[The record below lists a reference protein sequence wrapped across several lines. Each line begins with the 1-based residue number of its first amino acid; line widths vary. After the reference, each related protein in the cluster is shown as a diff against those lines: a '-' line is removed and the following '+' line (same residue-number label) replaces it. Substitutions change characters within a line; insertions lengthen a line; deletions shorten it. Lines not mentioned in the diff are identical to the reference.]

1 MGRPAHTRRA
11 PVTDT
16 RFAVGEGEGEERLI
30 EAIEALLEPARTS
43 DLDAI
48 ERTLT
53 DGYAKALSLEG
64 ERWRL
69 ERRIGEVVATIGAE
83 DATSKAHEL
92 SRLSKRLEESDDDLT
107 RLRRLLAELRAHA
120 DAVRAAV

>member
-1 MGRPAHTRRA
+1 MI
-11 PVTDT
+11 D
-16 RFAVGEGEGEERLI
+16 
-30 EAIEALLEPARTS
+30 AIVALLEPARTR

-64 ERWRL
+64 ERLRL
-69 ERRIGEVVATIGAE
+69 EKRIGEVVATIDAE

-92 SRLSKRLEESDDDLT
+92 SALSRRLEASDDDLA
-107 RLRRLLAELRAHA
+107 RLRGLLAELRAHA

>member
-1 MGRPAHTRRA
+1 M
-11 PVTDT
+11 
-16 RFAVGEGEGEERLI
+16 I
-30 EAIEALLEPARTS
+30 EAIEALLEPARTR

-64 ERWRL
+64 ERLRL
-69 ERRIGEVVATIGAE
+69 EKRIGEVVATIGAE

-92 SRLSKRLEESDDDLT
+92 SALSKRLEASDDDLT
-107 RLRRLLAELRAHA
+107 RLRGLLAELRAHA
-120 DAVRAAV
+120 DAVRATA

>member
-1 MGRPAHTRRA
+1 MGRPAHTPEA
-11 PVTDT
+11 VITDT
-16 RFAVGEGEGEERLI
+16 RSAVGEGEESLI
-30 EAIEALLEPARTS
+30 EAIEALLEPARNR

-64 ERWRL
+64 ERLRL
-69 ERRIGEVVATIGAE
+69 EKRIGEVVSTIGAE

-92 SRLSKRLEESDDDLT
+92 SALSKRLEASDDDLT
-107 RLRRLLAELRAHA
+107 RLRGLLAELRAHA
-120 DAVRAAV
+120 DAVRATA